1 MKNKKIIIVLIVIL
15 IILLAAISIYLGIY
29 FTKLT
34 KPTNI
39 IGNAI
44 DKTDSS
50 ITNFLND
57 KEKYYFKDTFTID
70 TKIDFNLESE
80 EFKNKGKTDSD
91 YAKKS
96 KFLKNISNMDTNIV
110 FKRDSKG
117 NKQFIKINEKIGNE
131 EILDYKN
138 LITNSTE
145 YYFINKVLKN
155 YVNNGT
161 NNYFEVIDDD
171 NTSLDNIKYLHQFI
185 IKSIKNNIKE
195 EYVNVYS
202 VNDNINGKQKELNQI
217 SLRINNKVLHTILN
231 DILDDLKKD
240 EKANK
245 ILTSINKDFNKM
257 KINNKTVYLEKNESV
272 TLNIYTSKHLS
283 KVLKYEIVYL
293 NGDNKKAI
301 SFEGDNTVGS
311 IYYIE
316 NDIITYQIDSTFT
329 DNSSLFKISDSR
341 SNEIGNLKIE
351 KDNKGYYLTFTFD
364 NNKSKYDIVYSSKY
378 LSYKKNKSYTNEKQ
392 LSIKYLKNK
401 VSIVS
406 GTVNVIQN
414 VSKDTTINEDYND
427 SILSSSLTK
436 EQKEKINK
444 TNERIKER
452 LEK

>member
-1 MKNKKIIIVLIVIL
+1 
-15 IILLAAISIYLGIY
+15 
-29 FTKLT
+29 
-34 KPTNI
+34 
-39 IGNAI
+39 
-44 DKTDSS
+44 
-50 ITNFLND
+50 
-57 KEKYYFKDTFTID
+57 
-70 TKIDFNLESE
+70 
-80 EFKNKGKTDSD
+80 
-91 YAKKS
+91 
-96 KFLKNISNMDTNIV
+96 
-110 FKRDSKG
+110 
-117 NKQFIKINEKIGNE
+117 
-131 EILDYKN
+131 
-138 LITNSTE
+138 
-145 YYFINKVLKN
+145 
-155 YVNNGT
+155 
-161 NNYFEVIDDD
+161 
-171 NTSLDNIKYLHQFI
+171 
-185 IKSIKNNIKE
+185 
-195 EYVNVYS
+195 
-202 VNDNINGKQKELNQI
+202 
-217 SLRINNKVLHTILN
+217 
-231 DILDDLKKD
+231 
-240 EKANK
+240 
-245 ILTSINKDFNKM
+245 M

-444 TNERIKER
+444 TNDRIKER